1 MAPISENPFAALTND
16 GRGACN
22 SDQCVVRT
30 LPGNCQ
36 SACQSRGQDTR
47 RIGGT
52 RSCCA
57 KRKELCGLPTPT
69 GGSQSALDP
78 CSQGAEVVLPVSWI
92 VCCGHS
98 DPAFWGG
105 SCKFWPAHPFPF
117 HRSPGPCFRHTWRR
131 RVGFRLLHNGAGD
144 TAEPSES
151 RRRSEANGS

>member
-1 MAPISENPFAALTND
+1 MAPISENPFAALTT
-16 GRGACN
+16 
-22 SDQCVVRT
+22 VVAPAILTNASSVLCLGTANRLARVVDRT
-30 LPGNCQ
+30 RVV
-36 SACQSRGQDTR
+36 SAELARVVPN
-47 RIGGT
+47 
-52 RSCCA
+52 A
-57 KRKELCGLPTPT
+57 KSCGLPTPT
-69 GGSQSALDP
+69 GGSQSAMDP

-98 DPAFWGG
+98 DLAFWGG

-151 RRRSEANGS
+151 RRRCEANGS